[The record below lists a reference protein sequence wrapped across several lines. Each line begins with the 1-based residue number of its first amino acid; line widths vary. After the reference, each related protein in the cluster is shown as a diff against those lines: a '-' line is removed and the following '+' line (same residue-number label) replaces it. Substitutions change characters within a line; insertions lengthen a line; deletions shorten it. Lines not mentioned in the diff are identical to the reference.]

1 MPSRT
6 WQQVIIASPKKNSN
20 ANHTMVMIRK
30 TGYANVW
37 INDRHIYWNY
47 NSQLINP
54 PKVDFDAIVQRQ
66 QEQQQT
72 KKKQIILVRRT

>member
-1 MPSRT
+1 MASRAYQRLT
-6 WQQVIIASPKKNSN
+6 VISHKDQSKAYNN
-20 ANHTMVMIRK
+20 LVVIRK

-37 INDRHIYWNY
+37 INDQHIYWNY